1 MKNRRVVLF
10 VCSLLCVSVIGLTGC
25 NGGKEVSDKQATT
38 SVEANNGITEV
49 HVKQET
55 DTENIEQHVD
65 SVEKAEV
72 VEENSSSNAIESAN
86 SSKQNVTNT
95 ENTSSKEQK
104 SESAKRDTA
113 EQKSNITES
122 EENWEILIDED
133 DHMENY
139 KDIPELPNA
148 EPNWND

>member
-25 NGGKEVSDKQATT
+25 NGGKEVSEKQTT
-38 SVEANNGITEV
+38 TAVEANSGITEV
-49 HVKQET
+49 NVKQET
-55 DTENIEQHVD
+55 DTEKIEQYVD
-65 SVEKAEV
+65 FAEKEKV
-72 VEENSSSNAIESAN
+72 TEENSGSDAIESAN

-95 ENTSSKEQK
+95 ENILSKEQK
-104 SESAKRDTA
+104 SESAKMDIA
-113 EQKSNITES
+113 EQKSNVTES

-139 KDIPELPNA
+139 KDISELPNA

>member
-1 MKNRRVVLF
+1 MKKRKVVLF
-10 VCSLLCVSVIGLTGC
+10 VCSLLCASVIGLTGC
-25 NGGKEVSDKQATT
+25 NGGKKVSEKQATT
-38 SVEANNGITEV
+38 AVEANNGITEV
-49 HVKQET
+49 NVKQET
-55 DTENIEQHVD
+55 DTEKINQYVD

>member
-25 NGGKEVSDKQATT
+25 NGGKEVSEKQATT
-38 SVEANNGITEV
+38 AVEANNGITEV
-49 HVKQET
+49 NVKQET
-55 DTENIEQHVD
+55 DTEKINQYVD

-72 VEENSSSNAIESAN
+72 TADNSGSNAIENIN
-86 SSKQNVTNT
+86 SSKQDVTNT
-95 ENTSSKEQK
+95 DNTSSKEQK
-104 SESAKRDTA
+104 SESAKMDTA
-113 EQKSNITES
+113 EQKPNTTDS

>member
-10 VCSLLCVSVIGLTGC
+10 VCSLLCASVIGLTGC
-25 NGGKEVSDKQATT
+25 NGGKKVSEKQATT
-38 SVEANNGITEV
+38 AVEANNGITEV
-49 HVKQET
+49 NVKQET